1 MGYSDPRNP
10 TSDLLHGR
18 LFKIQKRHS
27 FKKKCSF
34 HSVLSQH
41 YLGASKQ
48 HFYDG
53 EIWRSYLRTRLGTML
68 AQQAVLQQRLPR
80 PGPAK
85 VATLDC
91 IHQALVMLAW
101 FLTCLQVLLRVKS
114 HARTELV

>member
-1 MGYSDPRNP
+1 
-10 TSDLLHGR
+10 
-18 LFKIQKRHS
+18 
-27 FKKKCSF
+27 
-34 HSVLSQH
+34 
-41 YLGASKQ
+41 
-48 HFYDG
+48 
-53 EIWRSYLRTRLGTML
+53 ML